1 MLIKVL
7 KTKDAASCKLG
18 ISSMKYFEGKT
29 YDIFDELADI
39 FIKQGWGIEQKIE
52 EKSIEESPEN
62 KMFSGNLENKQIN
75 KKRRK

>member
-7 KTKDAASCKLG
+7 KTKQAASCKLG
-18 ISSMKYFEGKT
+18 ISSKEYSEGNT
-29 YDIFDELADI
+29 YDIFDELADV
-39 FIKQGWGIEQKIE
+39 FIKQGWGIEKKVE